1 MNNTKSLPVEI
12 VFQPSWW
19 FHHEGLTFD
28 EDFFFHPLKRVEAE
42 RKMEKALYDRWGQYG
57 FGCDKDK
64 DLPLIG
70 ATHLAAGFLLS
81 EMLGCHV
88 EYKQDTPPQVVP
100 AHFEKLSVSADK
112 AFQTNAFKKLENL
125 VESLKK
131 SYGYVTGDV
140 NWGGILNLALDLRGD
155 IFFIDLFDNP
165 QDSIKFLSEIN
176 NVIEQFTD
184 YMLYNTGST
193 SISVNRNVHNF
204 DKRVFLHSECSHTMI
219 SVEDYEKYLQPFDI
233 KWSQKYQPYGIH
245 YCGPDPDRYAESFAK
260 IPQLHFLDVGW
271 GGDIAALRKHLPNT
285 FLNIRLSPVD
295 IVNQSE
301 EEIRTSII
309 ERVTASGNLELTG
322 VCCINMDEHITD
334 NKVTTILETVRDLWQ
349 A

>member
-1 MNNTKSLPVEI
+1 
-12 VFQPSWW
+12 
-19 FHHEGLTFD
+19 
-28 EDFFFHPLKRVEAE
+28 
-42 RKMEKALYDRWGQYG
+42 
-57 FGCDKDK
+57 
-64 DLPLIG
+64 
-70 ATHLAAGFLLS
+70 
-81 EMLGCHV
+81 
-88 EYKQDTPPQVVP
+88 
-100 AHFEKLSVSADK
+100 
-112 AFQTNAFKKLENL
+112 
-125 VESLKK
+125 
-131 SYGYVTGDV
+131 
-140 NWGGILNLALDLRGD
+140 
-155 IFFIDLFDNP
+155 
-165 QDSIKFLSEIN
+165 
-176 NVIEQFTD
+176 
-184 YMLYNTGST
+184 MLYNTGST